1 MKRIYTLLLSLLFS
15 GTIIA
20 QKPFKLT
27 VKAPDLGAKYFLFA
41 NHYGKNKYRVDS
53 VNFNKNGIAQ
63 FVDEE
68 DKVSGGI
75 YLCIFPD
82 KGNQY
87 FELIISGKEKN
98 INVEIEKEN
107 VMRPKVKGS
116 EENKYFYEDI
126 SFLSKYYP
134 EVQKLKG
141 EYEKEKNKKKKK
153 LIAEKLKKQDKIL
166 IDRRIKFAKD
176 HPNLLYSNILNM
188 MREID
193 VPEPKNPNDS
203 TFKYFYYKNHY
214 WDYIDFND
222 DRLLFTPIFENK
234 FDYYFDK
241 MIIKHPDTIQVEVDR
256 VLGKIKDENSNM
268 MKHCLATLLNKY
280 GNSKIMGQ
288 DAMYVHLVNNYY
300 AKGKAPWIDST
311 NLKKMI
317 NDASDLEPLLIGKTA
332 PDFPAFDT
340 SLKNYKRL
348 YDVKSDFKLL
358 VFWNHD
364 CGHCKK
370 EIPRLD
376 SIYSDLKKEGCEI
389 FAVSTVVDTENEVEK
404 WKKFIVD
411 KKLKFNNYADPKHM
425 LYPMFKVL
433 YHIKGTPEYFIIDKD
448 NKIIAK
454 KLGVDQMV
462 DFIKNYKKSHK

>member
-1 MKRIYTLLLSLLFS
+1 MKRIFILLIAIFFNN
-15 GTIIA
+15 IISA

-27 VKAPDLGAKYFLFA
+27 VKAPKLEAKYFLFA

-53 VNFNKNGIAQ
+53 VSFDNKGIAQ
-63 FVDEE
+63 FVDNEN
-68 DKVSGGI
+68 KVTGGI
-75 YLCIFPD
+75 YLCIFPE

-87 FELIISGKEKN
+87 FELLISGKEKN
-98 INVEIEKEN
+98 ISVEIEKDN

-134 EVQKLKG
+134 EVQKLKS
-141 EYEKEKNKKKKK
+141 EYKNAEKEDKKA
-153 LIAEKLKKQDKIL
+153 LIAEKIKKQDKIL
-166 IDRRIKFAKD
+166 VDRRIKFASE

-188 MREID
+188 MREVD
-193 VPEPKNPNDS
+193 VPEPKDPKDS
-203 TFKYFYYKNHY
+203 TFKYYYFKNHY
-214 WDYIDFND
+214 WDYIDLND

-241 MIIKHPDTIQVEVDR
+241 MIVKHPDSIRVEVDQF
-256 VLGKIKDENSNM
+256 LSKIKEPESNM

-288 DAMYVHLVNNYY
+288 DAMYVHLVKNYY
-300 AKGKAPWIDST
+300 DKGKAPWVDSA
-311 NLKKMI
+311 NLKKMV
-317 NDASDLEPLLIGKTA
+317 NDANDLEPLLIGKTA
-332 PDFPAFDT
+332 PDFAAFDT

-348 YDVKSDFKLL
+348 YDLKSDFKLL

-370 EIPRLD
+370 EIPKLD
-376 SIYSDLKKEGCEI
+376 SIYYDLKNEGCEI
-389 FAVSTVVDTENEVEK
+389 FAVSTVVDSENEVDK
-404 WKKFIVD
+404 WKKFIID
-411 KKLKFNNYADPKHM
+411 KKLKFNNYADPRHM

-433 YHIKGTPEYFIIDKD
+433 YHIKGTPEYFIIDKN

-454 KLGVDQMV
+454 KLGISQMV
-462 DFIKNYKKSHK
+462 DFLKNYKKARK